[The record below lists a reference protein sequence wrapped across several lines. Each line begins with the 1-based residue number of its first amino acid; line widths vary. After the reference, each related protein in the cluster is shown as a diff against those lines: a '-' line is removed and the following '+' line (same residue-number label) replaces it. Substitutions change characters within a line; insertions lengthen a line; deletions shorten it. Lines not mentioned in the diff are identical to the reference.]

1 MAMKVRPMLDYVK
14 DGLDKVQNHPWSKP
28 LGIALKVTGEMC
40 SLAGDAGVPVIGL
53 LGAGLKLGGDLL
65 SEGGNECASMSQ
77 VKKKLQESFAN
88 ISDSFLVLQEEVK
101 EVKDIAYKT
110 FELTAALR
118 YREGIEKV
126 DAAYDT
132 LVAGGHDLSQTL
144 RRFDGYIIELETTQR
159 QCLNADKVGEYLD
172 ILKSKK
178 NATEA
183 CSAFFC
189 YAVAIRAKY
198 LQLLLLYYSYNN
210 DQKRVQQEIHGF
222 NYDVWL
228 MAKKF
233 QDHAGTKRMTP
244 YLAPFIQKVLALRTD
259 DPTLKTPGAL
269 PGGAGGWT
277 VPPTNH
283 NSYNSAPTTKLTV
296 HQTIPVWEEKP
307 RKESGA
313 TSATRKIPSGN
324 KTDPFGSPFDSR
336 KKSSGSNLL
345 KDLEHDPSVWGKS
358 SGMRKESA
366 GRNVLGNMDSSTRNK
381 IDRALGD
388 FGGIDGLLGV
398 GGVSGGSRTGGR
410 SGLGGSSNSAV
421 STSTKVVNGRKQS
434 TRVEVKDG
442 VETKEVIEDGRLVSK
457 TVDGRNVPF

>member
-1 MAMKVRPMLDYVK
+1 MAMKVRPMLNYVK
-14 DGLDKVQNHPWSKP
+14 DGFDKVQSHPWSKP
-28 LGIALKVTGEMC
+28 MGIALKVTGEIC

-65 SEGGNECASMSQ
+65 SEGGNECASMSE
-77 VKKKLQESFAN
+77 VKKQLQESFAN

-172 ILKSKK
+172 ILKTKK

-183 CSAFFC
+183 CSSFFC

-198 LQLLLLYYSYNN
+198 LQLLLLYYSYNH
-210 DQKRVQQEIHGF
+210 DQKRVQQEIQGF

-233 QDHAGTKRMTP
+233 HDHAGTKRMTP

-259 DPTLKTPGAL
+259 NPALPTPGAL
-269 PGGAGGWT
+269 PGNAGGWM
-277 VPPTNH
+277 V
-283 NSYNSAPTTKLTV
+283 PTTNPKSFDSVPATKPTV
-296 HQTIPVWEEKP
+296 HPSVPVWEEKT
-307 RKESGA
+307 RKESGI
-313 TSATRKIPSGN
+313 KMPSGN
-324 KTDPFGSPFDSR
+324 KMDPFSSSIDSR
-336 KKSSGSNLL
+336 KKSSASNLL
-345 KDLEHDPSVWGKS
+345 RDIEHDVRGKN
-358 SGMRKESA
+358 SGMHKDSA
-366 GRNVLGNMDSSTRNK
+366 SRNVLGNIDSSTRNK

-388 FGGIDGLLGV
+388 FGGLDGLLEV
-398 GGVSGGSRTGGR
+398 GGTSIGNRSGSGGI
-410 SGLGGSSNSAV
+410 SSSSV

-434 TRVEVKDG
+434 TVTKVKDG
-442 VETKEVIEDGRLVSK
+442 VETKEVTEDGRLVSK
-457 TVDGRNVPF
+457 TVNGRNVPF

>member
-14 DGLDKVQNHPWSKP
+14 DGLDKVHNHPWSKP
-28 LGIALKVTGEMC
+28 LGIALKVTGEIC
-40 SLAGDAGVPVIGL
+40 SLAGEAGVPVIGL

-65 SEGGNECASMSQ
+65 SEGGNECASMSS
-77 VKKKLQESFAN
+77 VKEKLQESFAN

-159 QCLNADKVGEYLD
+159 QCLNADKVGEYLG
-172 ILKSKK
+172 ILKNKK

-198 LQLLLLYYSYNN
+198 LQLVLLYYSYNR

-222 NYDVWL
+222 NYDVWR

-233 QDHAGTKRMTP
+233 HDHAGIKRMTP

-259 DPTLKTPGAL
+259 DPTLPTPGAL
-269 PGGAGGWT
+269 PGGAGGWM
-277 VPPTNH
+277 VPSTNPK
-283 NSYNSAPTTKLTV
+283 SYDSVPATKPTV
-296 HQTIPVWEEKP
+296 HPSVPVWEEKP
-307 RKESGA
+307 RKESGV
-313 TSATRKIPSGN
+313 KMPPGN
-324 KTDPFGSPFDSR
+324 KTDPFSSSFDSR
-336 KKSSGSNLL
+336 KKSSASNLL
-345 KDLEHDPSVWGKS
+345 RDIEHDASVRGIS
-358 SGMRKESA
+358 SGIRKESA
-366 GRNVLGNMDSSTRNK
+366 GRNVFGNLDSSTRNK

-398 GGVSGGSRTGGR
+398 GGMSAGTRSGIGGS
-410 SGLGGSSNSAV
+410 GSSSV

-442 VETKEVIEDGRLVSK
+442 VETKEVTEDGRLVSK
-457 TVDGRNVPF
+457 TVNGRNVPF